1 MPSQEEALLEEGST
15 DSELDEISE
24 ADEVS
29 SSNSKED
36 EGKVEHKKSSKA
48 IEKPKE
54 QKKAKET
61 APSPAK
67 AKEPKTESAKK
78 EAKPAPPA
86 PAKSMEETL
95 VEPDIDALSENIDEA
110 AMTEESM
117 TVQLSSDNVV
127 TEEISSLADKLKT
140 AFKKGISR
148 QMSKEIPN
156 SHGHKPSFGKLESKS
171 IN

>member
-1 MPSQEEALLEEGST
+1 MLEEGTT
-15 DSELDEISE
+15 DSELDEISD

-29 SSNSKED
+29 GSNSKED
-36 EGKVEHKKSSKA
+36 EGKFEHKKSSKA

-61 APSPAK
+61 AASPAK
-67 AKEPKTESAKK
+67 AKEAKTESAKK

-148 QMSKEIPN
+148 QMSKELPN
-156 SHGHKPSFGKLESKS
+156 SQGHKSSFEKLESKS